1 MNFKYIK
8 TSCQVELIFAN
19 RTRNIVFNF
28 AAMELRNTL
37 FVVTVARHWNK
48 LPFKTMEIPE

>member
-28 AAMELRNTL
+28 AEMKLRNTL
-37 FVVTVARHWNK
+37 FIVTVARHWNK